1 MYITIRLSNN
11 IYIIW
16 IPFWKQKA
24 TINIEKRK
32 TKKSH
37 LINVSSNNKD
47 RRARCMATYG
57 AEPKIQAG
65 VLTAKSDIP
74 DQYVQGPRR
83 QKELVRIVI
92 DTLTREIPHVVS
104 ECARV
109 QRCIFELFGVLI

>member
-1 MYITIRLSNN
+1 MYITIRLNNN

-74 DQYVQGPRR
+74 DQYV
-83 QKELVRIVI
+83 RIVI